1 MTVIG
6 LLAFITEAVAPFE
19 WDYQKLIF
27 ILGGML
33 ILIDFYPDWLQEL
46 AKALPFSY
54 MMYGPAR
61 LFVSP
66 NMVDFLN
73 LIGSQSLW
81 ILMLGGVLI
90 LFFRLGTQRLA
101 INGG

>member
-1 MTVIG
+1 MIG
-6 LLAFITEAVAPFE
+6 LLAFITEDVAPFE
-19 WDYQKLIF
+19 WIYQKLIF
-27 ILGGML
+27 ILGGLL
-33 ILIDFYPDWLQEL
+33 IPIDFYPEWLQAL

-66 NMVDFLN
+66 DMVDFLN
-73 LIGSQSLW
+73 LIGSQFLW
-81 ILMLGGVLI
+81 ILLLGGVLT
-90 LFFRLGTQRLA
+90 LFFRLGTRRLA